1 MAEHVV
7 RVELGTLDTLSKLL
21 GTFDE
26 NLNIIARETGVTA
39 YVEGTKIRL
48 SGDENQ
54 VLLAETVINKLASII
69 RSGEPIDKTRI
80 IYCVELAKE
89 GNAEGIEKVMSGV
102 IAITSRGKQ
111 IKCKTVGQ
119 KKYVD
124 AIKKNTVVFGVGP
137 AGTGKTYLAVAMA
150 VSAFKNKEVEKIILT
165 RPAVEA
171 GEKLGFLPGDLQT
184 KVDPYLRPLYDALQ
198 EMFGMDSYLK
208 LIERGIIEIAPLAYM
223 RGRTL
228 SNAFIILD
236 EAQNTTK
243 EQMKMFLTRMGDGSR
258 VVVTGDLT
266 QIDLPDGKKSGLKHA
281 TSILKNIEGIETVY
295 LTAKDVVRHALVM
308 EIIRAYERETER
320 KEFEN
325 AGNTG
330 KSENPEN
337 TKKEERADGGFRR
350 ADRERKD

>member
-102 IAITSRGKQ
+102 VAITSRGKQ

-137 AGTGKTYLAVAMA
+137 AGTGKTYLAVALA

-171 GEKLGFLPGDLQT
+171 GEKLGFLPGDLQN

-198 EMFGMDSYLK
+198 EMLGMDGYLK
-208 LIERGIIEIAPLAYM
+208 LIERGVIEIAPLAYM

-228 SNAFIILD
+228 SDAFIILD

-243 EQMKMFLTRMGDGSR
+243 EQMKMFLTRMGDGSKM
-258 VVVTGDLT
+258 VITGDLT
-266 QIDLPDGKKSGLKHA
+266 QIDLPEGKKSGLKHA
-281 TSILKNIEGIETVY
+281 TTILKNVNGIGIIN
-295 LTAKDVVRHALVM
+295 LTASDVVRHSLVM
-308 EIIRAYERETER
+308 EIIRAYERAE
-320 KEFEN
+320 KESAKQGSNE
-325 AGNTG
+325 
-330 KSENPEN
+330 KH
-337 TKKEERADGGFRR
+337 
-350 ADRERKD
+350 

>member
-1 MAEHVV
+1 MAEFTVC
-7 RVELGTLDTLSKLL
+7 VEAGGTDELTALL
-21 GTFDE
+21 GVFDE
-26 NLNIIARETGVTA
+26 NLNIIVRETGVNA
-39 YVEGTKIRL
+39 FVEGTKIKL
-48 SGDENQ
+48 SGDESS
-54 VLLAETVINKLASII
+54 VTLAETVLNKLLAII
-69 RSGEPIDKTRI
+69 RAKEPLDKSRI
-80 IYCVELAKE
+80 IYCVELARE

-102 IAITSRGKQ
+102 VAITSRGKQ

-198 EMFGMDSYLK
+198 EMLGLDNYSK
-208 LIERGIIEIAPLAYM
+208 LIERGAIEIAPLAYM

-228 SNAFIILD
+228 QNAFIILD

-243 EQMKMFLTRMGDGSR
+243 EQMKMFLTRMGDGSKM
-258 VVVTGDLT
+258 VITGDLT

-281 TSILKNIEGIETVY
+281 VDILKNIDGIESVF

-308 EIIRAYERETER
+308 EIIKAYTAYEEKNKPN
-320 KEFEN
+320 KE
-325 AGNTG
+325 
-330 KSENPEN
+330 
-337 TKKEERADGGFRR
+337 
-350 ADRERKD
+350 

>member
-1 MAEHVV
+1 MAEIKVN
-7 RVELGTLDTLSKLL
+7 VELGALDTLSKLL
-21 GTFDE
+21 GVFDE
-26 NLNIIARETGVTA
+26 NLNIISRETGVTA
-39 YVEGTKIRL
+39 YVEGTKITL
-48 SGDENQ
+48 SGEENR
-54 VLLAETVINKLASII
+54 VLLAETVINKLAGII

-171 GEKLGFLPGDLQT
+171 GEKLGFLPGDLQN

-198 EMFGMDSYLK
+198 EMLGMDGYLK
-208 LIERGIIEIAPLAYM
+208 LIERGVIEIAPLAYM

-228 SNAFIILD
+228 SDAFIILD

-243 EQMKMFLTRMGDGSR
+243 EQMKMFLTRMGDGSKM
-258 VVVTGDLT
+258 VITGDLT
-266 QIDLPDGKKSGLKHA
+266 QIDLPEGKKSGLKHA
-281 TSILKNIEGIETVY
+281 TTILKNVNGIGIIN
-295 LTAKDVVRHALVM
+295 LTASDVVRHSLVM
-308 EIIRAYERETER
+308 EIIRAYERAE
-320 KEFEN
+320 KESAKQGSNE
-325 AGNTG
+325 
-330 KSENPEN
+330 KH
-337 TKKEERADGGFRR
+337 
-350 ADRERKD
+350 